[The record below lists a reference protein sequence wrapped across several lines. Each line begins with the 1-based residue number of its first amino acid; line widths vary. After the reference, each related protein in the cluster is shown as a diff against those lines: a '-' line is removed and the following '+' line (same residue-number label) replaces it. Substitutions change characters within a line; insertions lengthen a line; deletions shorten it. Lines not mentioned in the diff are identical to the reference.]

1 MLEFQGRGG
10 QSILEFPQ
18 AVEEGG
24 EMFKLNETGNL
35 KSRGLVDTF
44 YQGQ

>member
-1 MLEFQGRGG
+1 MGGRAFWNW
-10 QSILEFPQ
+10 QWRK

-24 EMFKLNETGNL
+24 EMFKLKETGNL
-35 KSRGLVDTF
+35 KSRGLLDTF